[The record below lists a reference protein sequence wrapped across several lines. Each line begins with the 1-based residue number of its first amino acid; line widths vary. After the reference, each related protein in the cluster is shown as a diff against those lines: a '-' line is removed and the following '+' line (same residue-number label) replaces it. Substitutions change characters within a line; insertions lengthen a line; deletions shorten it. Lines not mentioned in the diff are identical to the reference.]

1 MDSCVR
7 RSAAW
12 PWSGSLASVDDVGRI
27 LILEPDPEIRELLR
41 RVVTRLGHD
50 ALAPAA
56 VPARVPG
63 GLRAI
68 VLEPYW
74 VPALELARTLRKRD
88 RELPLVFESLEPT
101 SPASGELRP
110 LRYLVKPFG
119 LRELEESIEAVA
131 P

>member
-1 MDSCVR
+1 
-7 RSAAW
+7 
-12 PWSGSLASVDDVGRI
+12 VGRI

-41 RVVTRLGHD
+41 RVVTRLGHE

-56 VPARVPG
+56 VPARAPG

-68 VLEPYW
+68 VLEPHW
-74 VPALELARTLRKRD
+74 APALELVRTLRKREG
-88 RELPLVFESLEPT
+88 ELPLVFESLQPT
-101 SPASGELRP
+101 SPASGELHP